1 MDIWLI
7 TVFSMYFYDMG
18 KVNVSAS
25 NIICIAPIRI
35 HKHDFISDRKEVDWL
50 FNNALL
56 YQCSKINKMKE
67 N

>member
-1 MDIWLI
+1 
-7 TVFSMYFYDMG
+7 MYFYDMG

-35 HKHDFISDRKEVDWL
+35 HKHNFISDRKEVDWL

-56 YQCSKINKMKE
+56 YQCSKINKMNE